1 MEIFILVSLS
11 VAIGIVTGIGF
22 CVWRTDVR
30 DRRLREMPL
39 LGVVLPPEEG
49 KK

>member
-1 MEIFILVSLS
+1 MEIFIVVSLS
-11 VAIGIVTGIGF
+11 VAVGIVTGVGLS
-22 CVWRTDVR
+22 VWRADVR

-39 LGVVLPPEEG
+39 LGVVLPPEKG